1 MASNLTVSAS
11 TQTNRSTPS
20 VTMGGDMAAQPFA
33 KVLEREVNTRQEGQP
48 DSANQKS
55 SASLKD
61 EHEAGAEEQSAVAS
75 AQEIQPWFAMLQ
87 AQAVFAQVTPVV
99 AEVKTD
105 ASADVRVDVATLGLS
120 KMDKGLLEDGEAKD
134 SKDLSELEQL
144 GLKLENKKSENL
156 TDLEPLSLK
165 PESALLNGLNVGKH
179 ISSWEKTARVGEFT
193 PITSDVSSQ
202 FANSSAQAAL
212 PWLTLLPAQVGL
224 AQATPLV
231 ADINRDARADVTV
244 LDLSKMAKGL
254 LGDGE
259 GKDGKDLSDLE
270 QLGLTPEGGVDTA
283 KLASLRQKV
292 VGAGEF
298 TASTDGFSAL
308 LASSK
313 ENVLLPKIEA
323 APQITLP
330 TPVVEAKPALPQHTV
345 AEPVGSPRWGDAVAQ
360 RVSMMLQDQHQ
371 QIDMQLNPPHLGP
384 MEVRLTM
391 SGEQA
396 SVVFS
401 SQHASVREAL
411 AAATPRLTMLLA
423 DQGIQLSNV
432 QVASDSLNQHAQQQ
446 AQQQA
451 SSQQMNQQR
460 QSRAQQFVGNLNGAY
475 ADGQPRVM
483 TDVHLPVARSGL
495 NLYV

>member
-1 MASNLTVSAS
+1 MASNLTVTASA
-11 TQTNRSTPS
+11 QTNRSTPS
-20 VTMGGDMAAQPFA
+20 VSMGADAAAQPFA

-48 DSANQKS
+48 DSAEQKS
-55 SASLKD
+55 SASTNKD
-61 EHEAGAEEQSAVAS
+61 EHEAGTEEQSAAAS
-75 AQEIQPWFAMLQ
+75 AQAIQPWLAMLQ
-87 AQAVFAQVTPVV
+87 AQAVVAQV
-99 AEVKTD
+99 
-105 ASADVRVDVATLGLS
+105 
-120 KMDKGLLEDGEAKD
+120 
-134 SKDLSELEQL
+134 
-144 GLKLENKKSENL
+144 
-156 TDLEPLSLK
+156 
-165 PESALLNGLNVGKH
+165 
-179 ISSWEKTARVGEFT
+179 
-193 PITSDVSSQ
+193 
-202 FANSSAQAAL
+202 
-212 PWLTLLPAQVGL
+212 
-224 AQATPLV
+224 TPLV
-231 ADINRDARADVTV
+231 ADAKTDVSSDV
-244 LDLSKMAKGL
+244 SGDLAMLDLSKMGKGL

-259 GKDGKDLSDLE
+259 LKDGKDLSDLD
-270 QLGLTPEGGVDTA
+270 QLGLKPENALAGSIDTA
-283 KLASLRQKV
+283 KFASLRQKAA
-292 VGAGEF
+292 GAGEF
-298 TASTDGFSAL
+298 AAPADDFSAL
-308 LASSK
+308 LANSK

-323 APQITLP
+323 TPQVALR

-345 AEPVGSPRWGDAVAQ
+345 TEAVGSSRWGDAVAQ

-460 QSRAQQFVGNLNGAY
+460 QSRAQQFVGDLNGAY